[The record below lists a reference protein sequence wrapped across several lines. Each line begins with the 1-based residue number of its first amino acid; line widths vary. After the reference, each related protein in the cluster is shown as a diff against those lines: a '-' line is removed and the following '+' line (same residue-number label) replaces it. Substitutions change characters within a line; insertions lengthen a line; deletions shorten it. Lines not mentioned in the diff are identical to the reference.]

1 MFLDKGMLLMEVKI
15 PGAMPVWLSR
25 IFSELKIYPESYSK
39 YGTFY
44 QEYMVRSLEGSNMT
58 KRALD
63 GNAAENPAVRS
74 AKDRGEGAVG
84 GGEGICA

>member
-1 MFLDKGMLLMEVKI
+1 
-15 PGAMPVWLSR
+15 
-25 IFSELKIYPESYSK
+25 
-39 YGTFY
+39 
-44 QEYMVRSLEGSNMT
+44 MVRSLEGSNMT